1 MVPEKVID
9 GKIRETGYQNQLPRC
24 REHRLRL
31 MNHQAETEID
41 CPYCGERV
49 QLLIDCSVDV
59 QDYIEDCQVCCRPIY
74 LHVTVDDEGLPQVG
88 VRRDDD

>member
-1 MVPEKVID
+1 
-9 GKIRETGYQNQLPRC
+9 
-24 REHRLRL
+24 

-49 QLLIDCSVDV
+49 QLLIDRSVDV
-59 QDYIEDCQVCCRPIY
+59 QDYIEDCQVCCRPIN

-88 VRRDDD
+88 ARRDDD